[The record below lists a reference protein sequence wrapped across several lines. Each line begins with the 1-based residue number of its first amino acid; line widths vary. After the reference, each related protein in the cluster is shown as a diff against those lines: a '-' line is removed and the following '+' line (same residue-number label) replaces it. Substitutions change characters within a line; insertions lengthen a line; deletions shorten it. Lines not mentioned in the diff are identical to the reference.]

1 MNSEKSGWERFFG
14 VITQGQT
21 YLNLVYLLL
30 AFPLGLFYF
39 IFLVTGLSLGV
50 GLFIIWIGILI
61 LVGMFAAWVGLA
73 YFERWQAIKLL
84 HVDIPPM
91 MRKPTSGMNLWEKFK
106 AYFSDAGTWKG
117 LLYLF
122 LKFPM
127 GIVSFVVV
135 VTLVSLSGG
144 LMLTPVLYPY
154 GYIQF
159 GGWALGSMTEAVGV
173 SLLGILIL
181 FASLHV
187 FNGLAYVSGQLARVL
202 LGSSSSVQTQPP
214 AVVPVSPAAGQSSV
228 NDNNSQ
234 PETDANLSQNETDAT
249 ESNEQS
255 ISG

>member
-14 VITQGQT
+14 VIAQGQT
-21 YLNLVYLLL
+21 YLNLIYLLL

-50 GLFIIWIGILI
+50 GLFILWIGILI

-91 MRKPTSGMNLWEKFK
+91 MHKSTHSMNLWEKFK
-106 AYFSDAGTWKG
+106 TYISDSGTWKG

-135 VTLVSLSGG
+135 VTLISLSGG
-144 LMLTPVLYPY
+144 LILTPVLYPY
-154 GYIQF
+154 GYVQF
-159 GGWALGSMTEAVGV
+159 GGWELGSMTEAVGV
-173 SLLGILIL
+173 SLLGMLIL

-187 FNGLAYVSGQLARVL
+187 FNGLAYISGQLARVL
-202 LGSSSSVQTQPP
+202 LGSSASNVQTQPP
-214 AVVPVSPAAGQSSV
+214 AVVPGTPATDQPSV
-228 NDNNSQ
+228 NANASQ
-234 PETDANLSQNETDAT
+234 TETAPT
-249 ESNEQS
+249 ELDDQS
-255 ISG
+255 MTE